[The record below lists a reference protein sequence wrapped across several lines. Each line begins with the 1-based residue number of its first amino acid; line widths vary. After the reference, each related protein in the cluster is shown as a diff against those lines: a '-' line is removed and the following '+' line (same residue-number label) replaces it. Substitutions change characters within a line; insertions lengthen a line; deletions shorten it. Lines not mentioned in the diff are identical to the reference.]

1 MTEIM
6 DPNSTEK
13 GREGITE
20 FTDSIDEASLGNMY
34 FIDRPENIKNE
45 GKEYL
50 VRVKIDNLMSQTS
63 EDLKAPSLVI

>member
-1 MTEIM
+1 
-6 DPNSTEK
+6 
-13 GREGITE
+13 
-20 FTDSIDEASLGNMY
+20 MY